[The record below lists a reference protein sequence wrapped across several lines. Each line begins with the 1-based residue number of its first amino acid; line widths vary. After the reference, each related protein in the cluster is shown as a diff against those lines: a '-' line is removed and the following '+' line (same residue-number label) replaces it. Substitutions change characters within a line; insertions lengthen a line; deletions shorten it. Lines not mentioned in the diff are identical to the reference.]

1 LAKLEKGVFKEAIK
15 DFDETIMLNPQY
27 AYAFNNRASAKYKLK
42 DYEGAVAD
50 CDKAI
55 SLDKNYAAAYL
66 NRGIAYEMLRKEDIA
81 CEDRNKAAELG
92 LKNGKTLSQQICN

>member
-1 LAKLEKGVFKEAIK
+1 
-15 DFDETIMLNPQY
+15 
-27 AYAFNNRASAKYKLK
+27 YKLK

-66 NRGIAYEMLRKEDIA
+66 NRGIAYEMLRKEDKA
-81 CEDRNKAAELG
+81 CEDWNKAAELG
-92 LKNGKTLSQQICN
+92 LKNGKAFSQQICN